1 VREALNGTGGA
12 AQHGHRTSSITEK
25 SMQGK
30 IRRVIT
36 GHDETGKAV
45 VLEDGLA
52 PAVRTNPLR
61 PGHISVDLW
70 KTTSAPVIVKSSE
83 PDPTAGPKQIHPP
96 PRGTVFRISE
106 IAPET
111 EAIRNMDPTQAKEV
125 FKAMGNEHASTF
137 GANKRH
143 PFMHRTETVDY
154 AVVLEGE
161 VCMLLDDQDVHLKAG
176 DVVIQRGTNHAWS
189 NRSDKPVKMLYVL
202 IDGEFDQELKVQLGT
217 DGH

>member
-1 VREALNGTGGA
+1 
-12 AQHGHRTSSITEK
+12 
-25 SMQGK
+25 MQGK

-36 GHDETGKAV
+36 GHDEHGKAI

-52 PAVRTNPLR
+52 PAVRTNPHR

-70 KTTSAPVIVKSSE
+70 KTSASPVVLSRAE
-83 PDPTAGPKQIHPP
+83 PDPTAGPKQLHPL

-111 EAIRNMDPTQAKEV
+111 EAIRNMDAAQAKAV
-125 FKAMGNEHASTF
+125 FQAMGNEKASTF
-137 GANKRH
+137 GQNQRH
-143 PFMHRTETVDY
+143 PFMHRTETIDY

-161 VCMLLDDQDVHLKAG
+161 IVMLLDDQDVHLKAG

-189 NRSDKPVKMLYVL
+189 NRSGKPCRMLYVL
-202 IDGEFDQELKVQLGT
+202 IDGEFDEALKEKLGGPT
-217 DGH
+217 